1 MAIPSRSPATAAP
14 GSRGRAIE
22 GYGSLF
28 GAFLCLAVGYAFAHA
43 ADGRLTVW
51 QLLAC
56 RALLYLVALAPW
68 AARHPREARGVN
80 RLGLVLR
87 GVFGTAMIGSLVHA
101 IGLLPLS
108 TAAVLG
114 KTTPLWSLLVVWTLF
129 AVPPILAELAFVPMA
144 LVGVALIL
152 HPEGAVA
159 LTVGSSV
166 GVSLALAAGF
176 FNALEY
182 VTLHRLRRTDSA
194 SAINLWYAGVMLAV
208 ALPMASSEPLPRAPE
223 TWAIGLLFGLSTFL
237 GQMLLALSLGRVTPV
252 AAATGALSVPVF
264 SAVIGWAVFAE
275 RVSALEFLGGL
286 LVIAPAGAVIW
297 LENRRGDRAG
307 SSPFRWQAGARPG
320 AG

>member
-1 MAIPSRSPATAAP
+1 MATPGRSPAAAP
-14 GSRGRAIE
+14 GGLGRAIE

-28 GAFLCLAVGYAFAHA
+28 GAFFCIAVGYAFAHA
-43 ADGRLTVW
+43 AEGRLTVW
-51 QLLAC
+51 QLLAG
-56 RALLYLVALAPW
+56 RALLYLAALAPW
-68 AARHPREARGVN
+68 AVLHPREARGVN

-108 TAAVLG
+108 TATVLG
-114 KTTPLWSLLVVWTLF
+114 KTTPLWSLLVVWALF
-129 AVPPILAELAFVPMA
+129 AVPPILAELAFVPLA
-144 LVGVALIL
+144 LLGVALIL
-152 HPEGAVA
+152 HPEGTVP

-166 GVSLALAAGF
+166 GIGLALAAGF

-182 VTLHRLRRTDSA
+182 VTLHRLRRTDGA
-194 SAINLWYAGVMLAV
+194 SAINFWYAGVMLAV
-208 ALPMASSEPLPRAPE
+208 ALPMALGDPLPRAPE
-223 TWAIGLLFGLSTFL
+223 AWAIGLLFGLSTFL

-252 AAATGALSVPVF
+252 AAATGALSVPVL
-264 SAVIGWAVFAE
+264 SAAIGWAVFAE

-286 LVIAPAGAVIW
+286 LVVAPAGAVIW

-307 SSPFRWQAGARPG
+307 SSPFRWQAGAGPG

>member
-1 MAIPSRSPATAAP
+1 MASPSRPPATAP
-14 GSRGRAIE
+14 GSPGRAIE

-28 GAFLCLAVGYAFAHA
+28 GAFTCLAVGYAFAHA

-56 RALLYLVALAPW
+56 RALLYLAVLAPW
-68 AARHPREARGVN
+68 VARHPREARGAD
-80 RLGLVLR
+80 RLGLMLR
-87 GVFGTAMIGSLVHA
+87 GVFGTAMLGCLVHA

-108 TAAVLG
+108 TATVLG
-114 KTTPLWSLLVVWTLF
+114 KTTPLWSILVVLALF
-129 AVPPILAELAFVPMA
+129 AVPPILAELAFVPLA
-144 LVGVALIL
+144 LAGVALIL
-152 HPEGAVA
+152 HPEGTVP

-166 GVSLALAAGF
+166 GIGLALAAGF

-194 SAINLWYAGVMLAV
+194 SAISLWYAGVMLAV
-208 ALPMASSEPLPRAPE
+208 ALPMALGEPLPRAPE
-223 TWAIGLLFGLSTFL
+223 AWAIGLLFGLSTFL
-237 GQMLLALSLGRVTPV
+237 GQMLLALSLGRVTPI

-275 RVSALEFLGGL
+275 QVSALEFLGGL
-286 LVIAPAGAVIW
+286 LVITAAGAVIW
-297 LENRRGDRAG
+297 LENRRGDRTG
-307 SSPFRWQAGARPG
+307 SAAFRWQAGAKLG